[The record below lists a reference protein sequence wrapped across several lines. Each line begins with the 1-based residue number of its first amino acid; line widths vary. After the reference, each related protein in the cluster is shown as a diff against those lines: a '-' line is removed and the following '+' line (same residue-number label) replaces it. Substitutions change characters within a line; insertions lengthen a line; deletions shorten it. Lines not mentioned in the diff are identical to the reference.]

1 MSDDH
6 LDQVLVSLVFSE
18 VLELLLGLICNVT
31 SPLRQ
36 LVRLV
41 LCVLKFR
48 SEDLFDLFLGLCG
61 AELVLEGRPDLVGLV
76 TLRDFFAHLSII

>member
-18 VLELLLGLICNVT
+18 VLELLLGLISNVT
-31 SPLRQ
+31 SPLRK

-48 SEDLFDLFLGLCG
+48 SKDLFDLFLGLSR
-61 AELVLEGRPDLVGLV
+61 AELVLKGRSDLVSLV